1 MPGISRR
8 RLLAAAASAAALP
21 RAAFSAEAGAL
32 GALASFWDVIV
43 IGSGLAGLTA
53 AVSAREAGA
62 ERVLILEKGPLAGGH
77 SLYASGSIAVL
88 SPKRQKRYGFEDSEE
103 LWVEDAVKAGDTPD
117 RERVRSLARHSEEAV
132 DWLEAHGV
140 VFADYVYQAMGD
152 LHRRSVIAQGNG
164 AGRRYVIA
172 LVDAAQK
179 LGVRVLYNA
188 RAHALVPAGPGLPAG
203 IETECGAERRT
214 LACAAAVIASGGFTA
229 NIPMRLR
236 YDERLTAD
244 IPTTANPFGLYW
256 DGSTGDGIAMG
267 GMLDADVRGME
278 NFILL
283 PYAGGRLLDYAGA
296 DIYLNSRGERFVN
309 ETSTTREV
317 IDALFHQPGRYMWV
331 LTDSASRKGATLGLK
346 LTNGAVHRSE
356 TLAEVA
362 RGMQISRSA
371 LEASLNAYN
380 EAARGKAADPL
391 GRTLFAQTIEKPP
404 FYWGRESPL
413 VHMTLGGLVT
423 DAASRLLDREGRPIE
438 GYWAAGETVGGIF
451 GRGRPGGMS
460 LVSCLVEGL
469 AAGRGAAGRAAALRG

>member
-8 RLLAAAASAAALP
+8 RLLTAAAAAAALP
-21 RAAFSAEAGAL
+21 RAALSSEED
-32 GALASFWDVIV
+32 ALAGFPPFWDVIV
-43 IGSGLAGLTA
+43 IGSGIAGLTA
-53 AVSAREAGA
+53 AVAAREAGA
-62 ERVLILEKGPLAGGH
+62 KSVLVLEKGPLAGGH
-77 SLYASGSIAVL
+77 SIYSSGSIAVL
-88 SPKRQKRYGFEDSEE
+88 SPKRQKRYGFEDSED
-103 LWVEDAVKAGDTPD
+103 LWVEDAIKAGDTPD
-117 RERVRSLARHSEEAV
+117 TGRVRFLARHSEEAV

-140 VFADYVYQAMGD
+140 TFADVVYQAMGD

-172 LVDAAQK
+172 LFAAAQK

-188 RAHALVPAGPGLPAG
+188 RARALVPSGPGLGAG
-203 IETECGAERRT
+203 VETEVQGVLRT
-214 LACAAAVIASGGFTA
+214 LSCGAAVIATGGFTA
-229 NIPMRLR
+229 NIAMRLR
-236 YDERLTAD
+236 YDDRLTAD

-267 GMLDADVRGME
+267 ELIGAGLKGME

-296 DIYLNSRGERFVN
+296 DIYLNARGERFVN

-346 LTNGAVHRSE
+346 LSNGTVHRSE

-362 RGMQISRSA
+362 RGMQISRAS
-371 LEASLNAYN
+371 LEALLKLYN
-380 EAARGKAADPL
+380 DAARGKAADPL

-404 FYWGRESPL
+404 YYWGRESPL

-423 DAASRLLDREGRPIE
+423 DEASRLLDKEGRPIE

-460 LVSCLVEGL
+460 IMSCLVEGL
-469 AAGRGAAGRAAALRG
+469 AAGRGAARRAAQLAG